1 MVEQARQPD
10 GAAARVLPR
19 PASSRRLGPLSRTAS
34 AGAIRQ
40 PAQQSLSPGR
50 PASALA
56 GGSASGVR
64 WELPTAPTQPAPPRP
79 AEGAAA
85 VRPASSSGSMA
96 RAAAAPLASS
106 SAASYAGRPG
116 TAVSSLGSASSIG
129 GASFSEVQPAKVV
142 FTAEQRQRKP
152 APAAASL
159 PGRPATAGTRADDAA
174 LALLPTAADAQL
186 DVAQRAPLDPFACT
200 LPFYREETP
209 LEAARAPF
217 DSLAFKR
224 ELSEH
229 VLAQVGE
236 VCHAALGSLR
246 AEVTEHLRG
255 LQKLQ
260 GAASAVIADVQTASK
275 VVLDT
280 ATAAARTSGAD
291 AALPLACS
299 GGRADGCRCLP
310 AASGDVA
317 CSGGRADGEGHGGS
331 GSFPAR
337 GGPHATG
344 HAELSELLQAVAACQ
359 AALDGFEV
367 RQVTRETEAQRAL
380 RELRDA
386 QREHGAVVAE
396 LSGALRD
403 ARDASAGGLAAPPAA
418 TLRPQ
423 QTPLSPTAAELLEE
437 LRRHSDA
444 LGLLP
449 RVLQEIAR
457 DVSQVLEQV
466 RVQGARESDLLD
478 LLEEVRAAAPPEELV
493 PLLRELCAGG
503 AQAAGGSRGRPASA
517 LEAVSPSLPS
527 APDFSPVL
535 EEIRR
540 ASAQLVTQE
549 VLHEQAGAGTS
560 RRCPWCS

>member
-299 GGRADGCRCLP
+299 GGRADG
-310 AASGDVA
+310 
-317 CSGGRADGEGHGGS
+317 EGHGGS

-367 RQVTRETEAQRAL
+367 RQVTRETEAPCGTLATPRPGASLRHPRRRCGHSRPRSPPPPRSSSRSSGGTRTPWASCRACC
-380 RELRDA
+380 RRSRGTCPRCSSRYGCRA
-386 QREHGAVVAE
+386 RGSPISSTSWRRSARPRRQKSWCRC
-396 LSGALRD
+396 SGSCA
-403 ARDASAGGLAAPPAA
+403 
-418 TLRPQ
+418 
-423 QTPLSPTAAELLEE
+423 LEE
-437 LRRHSDA
+437 RK
-444 LGLLP
+444 LL
-449 RVLQEIAR
+449 A
-457 DVSQVLEQV
+457 DH
-466 RVQGARESDLLD
+466 
-478 LLEEVRAAAPPEELV
+478 
-493 PLLRELCAGG
+493 
-503 AQAAGGSRGRPASA
+503 AAGQHRRSR
-517 LEAVSPSLPS
+517 LS
-527 APDFSPVL
+527 APVCH
-535 EEIRR
+535 RR
-540 ASAQLVTQE
+540 R
-549 VLHEQAGAGTS
+549 TS
-560 RRCPWCS
+560 RLCWRRFGAPARSW

>member
-299 GGRADGCRCLP
+299 GGRADG
-310 AASGDVA
+310 
-317 CSGGRADGEGHGGS
+317 EGHGGS

-549 VLHEQAGAGTS
+549 VLHEQVSQEILREVQRLGQLQAS
-560 RRCPWCS
+560 WL